1 MKRISVIQEN
11 SNGRNL
17 AFRDNVTGTNMTIN
31 QFVTKIENNQY
42 PNYHVRVINNV
53 KTPCSNPDKSTK
65 NNLG

>member
-17 AFRDNVTGTNMTIN
+17 TFRDNVTGTNMSRN